1 MKHGLVMEG
10 GAMRGLFTAGVI
22 DVLMEAG
29 IAFDGAVGVSAGA
42 VFGCNY
48 KSNQPGR
55 VLRYNLRFCRDP
67 RYSSFRSLARTG
79 DLFGADF
86 CYREIPDH
94 LDPFDREAYAASPM
108 DFYVVGTDVHTGKP
122 VYRNCR
128 TGGQE
133 DMDWFRASASMP
145 LAARIVKAG
154 GHDLLDGGISDSIPL
169 KYLESVGYDR
179 NVVILTQPM
188 GYVKTKNKAMPLMRR
203 KYKGYP
209 QLLETMAR
217 RQDVY
222 NETTAYI
229 RDKERRGEVFV
240 IRPEAPLDI
249 KRVEHHR
256 EKIQAVYDQG
266 RAVAEKR
273 LAALKEFLK
282 DGEK

>member
-108 DFYVVGTDVHTGKP
+108 DFYVVGTDVRTGKP

-154 GHDLLDGGISDSIPL
+154 GYDLLDGGISDSIPL

-188 GYVKTKNKAMPLMRR
+188 GYIKTKNKAMPLMRR